1 MSDQVVVTLAGAD
14 DLDECFA
21 LRRAVFMVE
30 QGVSEA
36 EEFDGE
42 DHNPDKAHLIA
53 RLGEKP
59 LGTARLWFKPGLL
72 KIQRVCVSPEA
83 RGLRVGVALMEKA
96 IEVAAETDGISQASL
111 DSQTYAIGFYE
122 RLGFV
127 AEGPEF
133 DDAGIPH
140 RFMTRRV

>member
-1 MSDQVVVTLAGAD
+1 MSERVVVRLAGPD
-14 DLDECFA
+14 DLEACFA

-53 RLGEKP
+53 RLGDKP
-59 LGTARLWFKPGLL
+59 FGTARLWFKPGLL

-96 IEVAAETDGISQASL
+96 IEVAGQTDGVTHAAL
-111 DSQTYAIGFYE
+111 DSQTYAIGFYK

-127 AEGPEF
+127 PQGPEF

-140 RFMTRRV
+140 RFMTRRI